1 MSEEIKNE
9 FLEREHMRALAA
21 HILDQ
26 IPHGD
31 INENVQQV
39 GSFITNM
46 LAGLLFGGASLEAA
60 LQKIA
65 CVGAPYDKCHCVNSD
80 ECSYGIARAALK
92 KGK

>member
-1 MSEEIKNE
+1 MSDEIKNE

-31 INENVQQV
+31 INENIQQV

-46 LAGLLFGGASLEAA
+46 VAGLLFGGASSVEHAISGLDALYDDVEMLLRTNFDAA
-60 LQKIA
+60 KA
-65 CVGAPYDKCHCVNSD
+65 AMEESD
-80 ECSYGIARAALK
+80 AKLN
-92 KGK
+92 